1 MISFFIQYIML
12 KVDYFTMKLWNR
24 ISSSF
29 RQKIG
34 NLFVSDF
41 WKCWL
46 PARCNTVWSF
56 LFQIHLFKKEKKL
69 SFVCWQHKSSKA
81 IHNEVKSSMK
91 LHLNLYVIYHHHRWN
106 WMLLLPEL
114 LSEFWLEFLKI
125 PMPSAPL
132 TKFQPEKLTNDQ
144 DKNNIFSVL
153 VNFSGQMI
161 LEE

>member
-1 MISFFIQYIML
+1 MIIL
-12 KVDYFTMKLWNR
+12 LWNCESSVQQ

-29 RQKIG
+29 RQKIR
-34 NLFVSDF
+34 NLFVADF

-69 SFVCWQHKSSKA
+69 SFVCWQHKSSRA
-81 IHNEVKSSMK
+81 IHNEVKTLMK
-91 LHLNLYVIYHHHRWN
+91 LHLSLYVIYHHHRWN

-114 LSEFWLEFLKI
+114 FLEFWLEFLKI

-132 TKFQPEKLTNDQ
+132 TKFQPEKLTNDKVKKYLE
-144 DKNNIFSVL
+144 DENNISLYLSTSLIRWF
-153 VNFSGQMI
+153 
-161 LEE
+161 

>member
-144 DKNNIFSVL
+144 DKKIKYENNIFSVL
-153 VNFSGQMI
+153 SG
-161 LEE
+161 LY